1 MVYQEQ
7 VMRIAQVV
15 GNYSLGAADLL
26 RRAMGKKKP
35 EEMAKQ
41 RSIFVDGAKTQGVSE
56 PVATELF
63 DLMEKFAGYGFN
75 KSHSAAYALVAYQTA
90 YFKAHHPA
98 AFMAAN
104 LSAVM
109 DDTDQVKELIEDCK
123 ALNLKIVPPDVN
135 ASNLR
140 FEPGDAKSV
149 RYGLGGVK
157 GTGQG
162 AIELII
168 AARSHGPFKDLFDFC
183 RRLDKQVV
191 NRRVVE
197 ALVRAGAFDSLDPD
211 RAKLFASV
219 GRAMEAAEKALADAG
234 QVSLFGGPGDGPAEM
249 HVEYVTPAKP
259 WSERERLANE
269 KLALG
274 YYFSGHLFTEFAQEA
289 RRLAPTRLAEVKHSR
304 EQIRLAG
311 IIVSARTQNTR
322 RGRMGVIV
330 LDDGSAQLELMVFA
344 ELFDRRRN
352 LLKEDTLVFVTGRVR
367 FDEFNQRLSVSADD
381 VMDLATARTLAA
393 ARLQIEITGGAD
405 VTQLRSML
413 AAYRANGG
421 ASAGTSGGASGGSN
435 GGTNRGTKGGADD
448 GADNGVRGCRVV
460 LSYVNAVATAELA
473 LSDDWM
479 VRPDDALIEGLRQQ
493 RSVRAATF
501 AY

>member
-1 MVYQEQ
+1 
-7 VMRIAQVV
+7 
-15 GNYSLGAADLL
+15 
-26 RRAMGKKKP
+26 
-35 EEMAKQ
+35 
-41 RSIFVDGAKTQGVSE
+41 
-56 PVATELF
+56 
-63 DLMEKFAGYGFN
+63 
-75 KSHSAAYALVAYQTA
+75 
-90 YFKAHHPA
+90 
-98 AFMAAN
+98 
-104 LSAVM
+104 
-109 DDTDQVKELIEDCK
+109 
-123 ALNLKIVPPDVN
+123 
-135 ASNLR
+135 
-140 FEPGDAKSV
+140 
-149 RYGLGGVK
+149 
-157 GTGQG
+157 
-162 AIELII
+162 
-168 AARSHGPFKDLFDFC
+168 
-183 RRLDKQVV
+183 
-191 NRRVVE
+191 
-197 ALVRAGAFDSLDPD
+197 
-211 RAKLFASV
+211 
-219 GRAMEAAEKALADAG
+219 MEAAEKALVDAG
-234 QVSLFGGPGDGPAEM
+234 QVSLFGGLGDGPGDGLTEM

-274 YYFSGHLFTEFAQEA
+274 YYFSGHLFAEFAQEA

-413 AAYRANGG
+413 AAYRANVG
-421 ASAGTSGGASGGSN
+421 ASAGTSGGASGGAN
-435 GGTNRGTKGGADD
+435 GGANGATNGSANGRADSSVAS
-448 GADNGVRGCRVV
+448 GSARGCRVV
-460 LSYVNAVATAELA
+460 LSYANAVAAADLA
-473 LSDDWM
+473 LSDEWL
-479 VRPDDALIEGLRQQ
+479 VRPEDALIEGLRQQ
-493 RSVRAATF
+493 RSVRAASF